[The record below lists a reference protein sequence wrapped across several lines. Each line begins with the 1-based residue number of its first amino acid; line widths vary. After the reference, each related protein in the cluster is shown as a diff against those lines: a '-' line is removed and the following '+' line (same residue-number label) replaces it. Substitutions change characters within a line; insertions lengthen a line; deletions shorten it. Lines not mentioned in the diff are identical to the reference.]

1 MDQKNDA
8 IKEEDMVLIDTWW
21 NVNVIEDINVFK
33 ISNVLIDTWWN
44 VNAFRTFYLSH
55 SAKF

>member
-21 NVNVIEDINVFK
+21 NVN
-33 ISNVLIDTWWN
+33 
-44 VNAFRTFYLSH
+44 AFRTFYLSH